1 VKPAAAALAVLLPL
15 LASGC
20 AHPAVTSC
28 SGARIAAHAG
38 SDAGAFD
45 GMSHSGTLLT
55 LRNRGPS
62 PCILPGLP
70 RLAFLDAAH
79 RRLPIARRPPF
90 GMHPGPVVLP
100 VRLAAGVVATTKLR
114 WVDGP
119 VYTRNAC
126 MKVAALRI
134 AWPGGATT
142 IPLAATI
149 CGPRGAAAGISQ
161 PPLALAGET
170 TISGS
175 GSPGN
180 R

>member
-1 VKPAAAALAVLLPL
+1 VRAAAAGFALPL
-15 LASGC
+15 LVAGC
-20 AHPAVTSC
+20 ARPAAVTAC
-28 SGARIAAHAG
+28 AGTRIVARADSEG
-38 SDAGAFD
+38 GAFV
-45 GMSHSGTLLT
+45 GMSHSGTRLA
-55 LRNRGPS
+55 LRNRGPA
-62 PCILPGLP
+62 PCTLPGLP
-70 RLAFLDAAH
+70 TLVFLDAAH
-79 RRLPIARRPPF
+79 RRLPITRRPPF

-100 VRLAAGVVATTKLR
+100 VRLAAGAVATTALR

-134 AWPGGATT
+134 AWPGGAAT

-149 CGPRGAAAGISQ
+149 CGPEGKAAGISQ
-161 PPLALAGET
+161 PPLARAGDNR
-170 TISGS
+170 ISGS